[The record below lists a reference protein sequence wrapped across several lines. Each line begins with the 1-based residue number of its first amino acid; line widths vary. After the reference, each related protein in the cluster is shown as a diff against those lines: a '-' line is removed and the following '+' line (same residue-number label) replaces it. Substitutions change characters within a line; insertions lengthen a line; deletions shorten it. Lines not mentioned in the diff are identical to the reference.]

1 MMYKFSLEPVLKHR
15 KLLEQDLQ
23 KDFAALKRQLLVE
36 RERLSDFER
45 VRDRFSGELQEKQ
58 VKSISVSDILLYT
71 DFLQQVSKEIE
82 KQSEKIREA
91 EKSVDQKR
99 EELIGAM
106 KNRKTIDRLREKG
119 LKAHL
124 QNLAKKEQNLMNE
137 AAINI
142 FNKKKYPS

>member
-1 MMYKFSLEPVLKHR
+1 MYKFSLEPVLKHR